1 MVPPYY
7 PGHFYF
13 ISSHHSRPS
22 DAYHSCY
29 VLSGLSSVQNKW
41 QLVTPRDGPAE
52 EALQDIYPEWV
63 VSPYL
68 EEVQIFGDEDRVGT
82 IHPVYTIPERRVDDI
97 KAYFAAKQ
105 GF

>member
-1 MVPPYY
+1 
-7 PGHFYF
+7 
-13 ISSHHSRPS
+13 
-22 DAYHSCY
+22 

-41 QLVTPRDGPAE
+41 QLVAPSDRPGE
-52 EALQDIYPEWV
+52 EALQDVSPEWV

-68 EEVQIFGDEDRVGT
+68 DEVQIFGDEDRVGSV
-82 IHPVYTIPERRVDDI
+82 HPVYTIPSRRVDDI